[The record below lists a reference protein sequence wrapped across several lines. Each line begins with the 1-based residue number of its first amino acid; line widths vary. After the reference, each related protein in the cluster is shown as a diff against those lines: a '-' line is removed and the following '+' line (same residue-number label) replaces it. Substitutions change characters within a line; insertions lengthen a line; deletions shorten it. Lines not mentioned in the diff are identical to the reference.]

1 MWNFYLHWFI
11 EPDFNEKQ
19 NVSISEDIMYGLVN
33 LKHWLK
39 GVSSTCQI
47 VLLVSQHNSF
57 LSHLI
62 IFFCRF
68 LKKLYQLSYLD
79 VHGGYIDPDDLRYIQ
94 ENLGAR
100 VEINKFKF
108 SSVARPTV
116 GLRRSS
122 IWNMRVRDI
131 D

>member
-1 MWNFYLHWFI
+1 MSAIHTKIQFCCF
-11 EPDFNEKQ
+11 
-19 NVSISEDIMYGLVN
+19 
-33 LKHWLK
+33 
-39 GVSSTCQI
+39 
-47 VLLVSQHNSF
+47 SF
-57 LSHLI
+57 I
-62 IFFCRF
+62 IFRV

-79 VHGGYIDPDDLRYIQ
+79 VHGGYIDPDDLRYVQ

-122 IWNMRVRDI
+122 IWNMRVRDV

>member
-1 MWNFYLHWFI
+1 MIRIKIDIPLSLETNAYNRRPDLEIIRNSKKENIQYFNLRIYFYKIKHVQLAGLYNI
-11 EPDFNEKQ
+11 I
-19 NVSISEDIMYGLVN
+19 SIFVY
-33 LKHWLK
+33 
-39 GVSSTCQI
+39 
-47 VLLVSQHNSF
+47 
-57 LSHLI
+57 
-62 IFFCRF
+62 RF
-68 LKKLYQLSYLD
+68 LKKLYHLSYLD
-79 VHGGYIDPDDLRYIQ
+79 VHGGYIDPDDLRYVQ